1 MIPATWL
8 LRVLLRLVPIR
19 AMTYRAALGLITIG
33 LAGSIAACTNH
44 DHWDRHGYNESEI
57 VFGISQS
64 KSAEGK
70 VSTSVGYE
78 FLDVLDQGWSAVGL
92 VSRGRS
98 CWAERLDDRLG
109 QPRVEGGVATFQGG
123 ALPDKGIA
131 VIANRA
137 DDLVLDAPAWQAG
150 GAPLTFEAR
159 GFAMPNIG
167 PETIYA
173 PATDLALLAPAAG
186 AAEVAIDST
195 SNDELAIGWTVTEAT
210 PGPRESVVASL
221 VAVAEGTP
229 AARGVELRCFFDR
242 RDGKGS
248 FPKAMVS
255 RFASL
260 VGVGATPIKGKLRI
274 ATHRQLTIHADGG
287 WTVYVVA
294 SVDQREQP
302 FALQR

>member
-1 MIPATWL
+1 MKCLAG
-8 LRVLLRLVPIR
+8 
-19 AMTYRAALGLITIG
+19 LGVVTIG
-33 LAGSIAACTNH
+33 LAVSVAGCEGDDDWDH
-44 DHWDRHGYNESEI
+44 DSRRDSEI
-57 VFGISQS
+57 VFGIAQS

-78 FLDVLDQGWSAVGL
+78 FLDVLDHGWNAVGL

-98 CWAERLDDRLG
+98 CWAERLDERLG

-173 PATDLALLAPAAG
+173 PATDLALLAPAAPSEG
-186 AAEVAIDST
+186 SADLALDSQ
-195 SNDELAIGWTVTEAT
+195 SKDELEVSWTVTEAT
-210 PGPRESVVASL
+210 TGPPESVVASL

-229 AARGVELRCFFDR
+229 GARGVELRCFFDR
-242 RDGKGS
+242 RTGKGA
-248 FPKAMVS
+248 FPRAMVA
-255 RFASL
+255 RFAEL
-260 VGVGATPIKGKLRI
+260 VSTGTTTPIKGKLHI
-274 ATHRQLTIHADGG
+274 ATHRQLTIHARGG